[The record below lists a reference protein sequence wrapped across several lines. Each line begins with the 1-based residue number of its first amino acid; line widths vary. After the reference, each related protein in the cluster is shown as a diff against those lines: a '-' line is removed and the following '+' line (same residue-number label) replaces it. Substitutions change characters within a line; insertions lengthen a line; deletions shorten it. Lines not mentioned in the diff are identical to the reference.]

1 MIPYSPFAALY
12 VCVVEVVR
20 RFSVVVPAVPKNFCL
35 KKDLSSLGSEPKDI
49 YSNGIL
55 FKM

>member
-49 YSNGIL
+49 YAAPRI
-55 FKM
+55 